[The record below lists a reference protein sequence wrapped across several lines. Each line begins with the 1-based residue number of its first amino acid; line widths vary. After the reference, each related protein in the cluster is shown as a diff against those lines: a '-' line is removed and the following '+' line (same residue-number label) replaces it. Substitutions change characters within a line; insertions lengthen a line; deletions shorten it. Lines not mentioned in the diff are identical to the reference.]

1 MALINKETGEY
12 VKIESFTLIDK
23 SIKVKIYKDKPTRE
37 NITKYDAVSIRT
49 HYVNDELEINAL
61 ADNVKT
67 IEENVLIACYNA
79 LKVSVY
85 TTENF
90 NDDL

>member
-12 VKIESFTLIDK
+12 IKVDGFTLKDK
-23 SIKVKIYKDKPTRE
+23 AVKVKIYKDKPARE
-37 NITKYDAVSIRT
+37 NTTKYDAILELT
-49 HYVNDELEINAL
+49 HYVNDELDINAL
-61 ADNVKT
+61 ADNAKT

-90 NDDL
+90 NNDL